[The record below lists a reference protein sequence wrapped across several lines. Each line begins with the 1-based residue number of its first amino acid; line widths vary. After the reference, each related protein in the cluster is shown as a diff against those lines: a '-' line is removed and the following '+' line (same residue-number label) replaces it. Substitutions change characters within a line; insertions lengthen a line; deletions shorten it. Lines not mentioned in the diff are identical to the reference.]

1 MDSQEADKQ
10 IKQMIAFIRQ
20 EAREKSEEIRQ
31 KTAEQKTIEKLS
43 YKTNESKLIRLEFE
57 QLRKDKLIKKKIHRS
72 TKITEARF
80 TVMQKRQDLLLNLK
94 SQILAG
100 LCEVSKDPQYGT
112 FIRYCIV
119 EGLTTIMEEQ
129 VEVICRKE
137 DLQIVE
143 SQLKPAREEFIK
155 LVERECG
162 VQPPIEIRINAR
174 KLFLPPHPSP
184 NFKGAVC
191 RGGIVLTALRGKIK
205 LRNTLE
211 SRLEQA
217 FDKNKPYMRGM
228 IFGIRPPPANAYKN

>member
-43 YKTNESKLIRLEFE
+43 YKTNESKLIRQEFE
-57 QLRKDKLIKKKIHRS
+57 QLRKDKMIKKKIHRS
-72 TKITEARF
+72 TKINEARF
-80 TVMQKRQDLLLNLK
+80 TVMQKRQDLLLDLK
-94 SQILAG
+94 KQILAG

-129 VEVICRKE
+129 VEVVCRKE

-143 SQLKPAREEFIK
+143 AQLKPAREEYIK

-162 VQPPIEIRINAR
+162 VQPPIEIRINA
-174 KLFLPPHPSP
+174 KQQFLPPHPSP
-184 NFKGAVC
+184 DYKGAVC

-211 SRLEQA
+211 SRLDQA
-217 FDKNKPYMRGM
+217 FDKNKPIMRGM
-228 IFGIRPPPANAYKN
+228 IFGVRPPPANAYKN

>member
-31 KTAEQKTIEKLS
+31 KTAELKTIEKLS

-80 TVMQKRQDLLLNLK
+80 TVMQKRQDLLQNLY

-129 VEVICRKE
+129 VEVVCRKE

-143 SQLKPAREEFIK
+143 SQLKPAREEYIK

-162 VQPPIEIRINAR
+162 VQPPVELRITR
-174 KLFLPPHPSP
+174 KQFLPPHPSP

-191 RGGIVLTALRGKIK
+191 RGGIVLTACRGKIK

-217 FDKNKPYMRGM
+217 FEKNKPYTRGM
-228 IFGIRPPPANAYKN
+228 IFGVRPPPANAYKN